1 MCWEAPPGSEPSELF
16 HLLLFRVRCVS
27 LLSSR
32 VVSRG
37 VAQWSARQPSN
48 HIAMKA
54 LATFGILLL
63 LGATSGARAAENW
76 YLRNSTD
83 PRSGD
88 LQGKSGISAP
98 LQYCFRGIA

>member
-1 MCWEAPPGSEPSELF
+1 
-16 HLLLFRVRCVS
+16 
-27 LLSSR
+27 
-32 VVSRG
+32 
-37 VAQWSARQPSN
+37 
-48 HIAMKA
+48 MKP

-88 LQGKSGISAP
+88 LQGKGGISAP
-98 LQYCFRGIA
+98 LQYCFRGIAVGGGVCARQDYLEDMADRERKRTSGRPATKGASKNK